1 LARTVGNSFYQAAEL
16 IVALSAINLTQAVAN
31 DPDASLSPEA
41 RVFSALCVE
50 IIEVSRHITELFGE
64 IVGMMTGGLGDLE
77 MTTEHVPDGP
87 KLSTFCLPYFFD
99 EVDAWPSSPSDPVTK

>member
-1 LARTVGNSFYQAAEL
+1 M
-16 IVALSAINLTQAVAN
+16 SAINLTQAVAN